1 MHYNIPVIFG
11 MSLQAGIVGL
21 PNVGKSTIFNA
32 LTESGI
38 PAENYPFCTID
49 PNVGIVEVPD
59 ERMAQISQYIKPQKQ
74 VFNTIEFV
82 DIAGLVRGASKGE
95 GLGNQFLSHIRT
107 VDAIVHVVRCFE
119 NSNVTHVEGGL
130 DPIRDIEIIE
140 TELLI
145 RDLESLEKRL
155 TKATKQAR
163 TGDKEAIAEK
173 ECLEFVIEKVN
184 DGLQLR
190 NIELSENQQKILKPL
205 ALLTHKPILYVANVD
220 EIEIQ
225 SDERGPLAEKLFNY
239 AHENGCEAIR
249 LCGNIE
255 MEISTMP
262 MDDRSIFLEEYNL
275 SEPGLFKLIRR
286 AYRLLGL
293 ETFFTAGEKEVRAW
307 TVRQNTTA
315 PGAAGV
321 IHTDFERGFIK
332 AEIYH
337 FDDLMVHKS
346 EPALKDA
353 GKIRLEGKNYVV
365 KDGDVIF
372 FKFNV

>member
-1 MHYNIPVIFG
+1 MPVVLS

-59 ERMAQISQYIKPQKQ
+59 KRMVQISKYIKPQKQ
-74 VFNTIEFV
+74 IFNTIEFV
-82 DIAGLVRGASKGE
+82 DIAGLVRGASNGE

-119 NSNVTHVEGGL
+119 DSNVTHVEGKL
-130 DPIRDIEIIE
+130 EPLRDIEIIE

-145 RDLESLEKRL
+145 RDLQSIEKRL
-155 TKATKQAR
+155 VKINKQAR
-163 TGDKEAIAEK
+163 TGEKDANIEK
-173 ECLEFVIEKVN
+173 ECLEYVLEQVN
-184 DGLQLR
+184 KGLQLR
-190 NIELSENQQKILKPL
+190 NIELSKNQHKILKPL
-205 ALLTHKPILYVANVD
+205 ALLTNKPVLYIANVD
-220 EIEIQ
+220 ENEIQ
-225 SDERGPLAEKLFNY
+225 VENRSSHAEKVFNY
-239 AHENGCEAIR
+239 AYENGCEAIR

-262 MDDRSIFLEEYNL
+262 KSDRSVFLEEYNL

-286 AYRLLGL
+286 AYGLLGL

-346 EPALKDA
+346 ESALKDA
-353 GKIRLEGKNYVV
+353 GKVRLEGKNYLV
-365 KDGDVIF
+365 KDGDIIF

>member
-1 MHYNIPVIFG
+1 
-11 MSLQAGIVGL
+11 MSLQVGIVGL

-59 ERMAQISQYIKPQKQ
+59 DRMVQISQYIKPKKQ
-74 VFNTIEFV
+74 IYNTIEFV

-95 GLGNQFLSHIRT
+95 GLGNQFLSHIRS
-107 VDAIVHVVRCFE
+107 VDAIIHVVRCFE
-119 NSNVTHVEGGL
+119 DDNVTHVEGAL

-145 RDLESLEKRL
+145 RDMESLEKRI
-155 TKATKQAR
+155 TKVTKQAR
-163 TGDKEAIAEK
+163 TGDKDSIAEK
-173 ECLEFVIEKVN
+173 ECLEYIIEKVN
-184 DGLQLR
+184 DGVQVR
-190 NIELSENQQKILKPL
+190 NIELSENQQGIIKTLN
-205 ALLTHKPILYVANVD
+205 LLTNKPILYVANVD
-220 EIEIQ
+220 ENEIQ
-225 SDERGPLAEKLFNY
+225 SSERGQLAEKLFNF
-239 AHENGCEAIR
+239 AQNTGCEAIR

-255 MEISTMP
+255 QEISTMP
-262 MDDRSIFLEEYNL
+262 QDDRQMFLEEYNL
-275 SEPGLFKLIRR
+275 AEPGLYKLINR

-293 ETFFTAGEKEVRAW
+293 ETYFTAGEKEVRAW
-307 TVRQNTTA
+307 TVRKNTTA

-321 IHTDFERGFIK
+321 IHSDFERGFIK

-337 FDDLMVHKS
+337 FEDLMVHKS
-346 EPALKDA
+346 ESALKEA
-353 GKIRLEGKNYVV
+353 GKIRLEGKNYIV

>member
-1 MHYNIPVIFG
+1 

-49 PNVGIVEVPD
+49 PNLGIVEVPD
-59 ERMAQISQYIKPQKQ
+59 NRIAQISKLIKPQKQ

-95 GLGNQFLSHIRT
+95 GLGNQFLSHIRS
-107 VDAIVHVVRCFE
+107 VDAIIHVVRCFE
-119 NSNVTHVEGGL
+119 DSNVTHVEGAL

-155 TKATKQAR
+155 RKIIKQSK

-173 ECLEFVIEKVN
+173 GCIEDAIKTVN
-184 DGLQLR
+184 EGLQLR
-190 NIELSENQQKILKPL
+190 NIELSEDQNKFLKPL
-205 ALLTHKPILYVANVD
+205 MLLTLKPILYVANVD
-220 EIEIQ
+220 EFEIQ
-225 SDERGPLAEKLFNY
+225 SCKRGPLTEKLFNY
-239 AHENGCEAIR
+239 AKEKGCKAIR

-262 MDDRSIFLEEYNL
+262 EEDRKIFLEEYNL
-275 SEPGLFKLIRR
+275 SEPGLFKLISS
-286 AYRLLGL
+286 AYKLLGL

-307 TVRQNTTA
+307 TVAQNTTA
-315 PGAAGV
+315 PQAAGV
-321 IHTDFERGFIK
+321 IHTDIERGFIK

-337 FDDLMVHKS
+337 FDELMSYKS
-346 EPALKDA
+346 ESALKDA
-353 GKIRLEGKNYVV
+353 GKIRLEGKNYVI
-365 KDGDVIF
+365 KDGDIIF